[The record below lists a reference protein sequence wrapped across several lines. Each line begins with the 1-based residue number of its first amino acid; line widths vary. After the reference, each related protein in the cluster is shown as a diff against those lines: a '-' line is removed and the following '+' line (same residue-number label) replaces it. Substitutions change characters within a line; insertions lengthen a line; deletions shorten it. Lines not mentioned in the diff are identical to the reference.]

1 MFFVLSTSPL
11 TIPSKYCLC
20 MLSKSQASCHC
31 TCKYINRYLKRETLK
46 KYNQDIITISNKIH
60 RNFIILSNIHSL
72 LKCFLWSEVFLLRN
86 NLFESESKQDL
97 FIVFRNY
104 VTMFFLI
111 YNSLYLHLPLP
122 LSFISLRNR
131 YILTV
136 EHCIFWIWPIV
147 SFWCSLTCSS
157 FPAISFILIGRC
169 GVKWK
174 C

>member
-1 MFFVLSTSPL
+1 M
-11 TIPSKYCLC
+11 
-20 MLSKSQASCHC
+20 
-31 TCKYINRYLKRETLK
+31 
-46 KYNQDIITISNKIH
+46 ISNRIH

-86 NLFESESKQDL
+86 NLFKWESKQDL

-104 VTMFFLI
+104 VTTFFLI

-122 LSFISLRNR
+122 LSFISLRNT

-136 EHCIFWIWPIV
+136 ECCIFWIWPIV

-169 GVKWK
+169 GEKWVLSFNLSLVWLSVTPWAVSHGAPLSIEFFRQEY
-174 C
+174 